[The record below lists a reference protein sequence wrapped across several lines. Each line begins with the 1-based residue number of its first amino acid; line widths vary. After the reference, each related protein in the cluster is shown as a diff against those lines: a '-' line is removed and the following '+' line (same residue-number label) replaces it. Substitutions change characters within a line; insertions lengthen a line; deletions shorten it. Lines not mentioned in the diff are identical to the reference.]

1 MSKQETDI
9 DNIFRLQL
17 SEPREASRLS
27 QYQFSADFQSD
38 IKCLVLISQAC
49 RNLITLAAR
58 SNCFARLLRSPERKN
73 LDYRKFVRFGSSHY
87 SLSNHR
93 LSD

>member
-38 IKCLVLISQAC
+38 IKCLVL
-49 RNLITLAAR
+49 RNFSSLQEFNNFSRTFKLFCKTSPLA
-58 SNCFARLLRSPERKN
+58 
-73 LDYRKFVRFGSSHY
+73 
-87 SLSNHR
+87 
-93 LSD
+93 